1 MYLFKENVK
10 MAATSIPGW
19 HFDPPSIPGRIFLFT
34 TLGFSLICF
43 TAYSSTIVA
52 TLTVDLDPIK
62 SFKELIKLG
71 FRVAFH
77 DDHDYLF
84 VDDVSCTLNVSIAI
98 YVAEG
103 YLLLNSEVIFS
114 NIAESGCYW
123 NQEGLK
129 LGILKSRGS
138 HRAGG
143 HGWDCFLS
151 PHFPYFISLGESMQ
165 RRWEPGL

>member
-1 MYLFKENVK
+1 

-84 VDDVSCTLNVSIAI
+84 GDDVSCMFNVLMAI
-98 YVAEG
+98 
-103 YLLLNSEVIFS
+103 
-114 NIAESGCYW
+114 
-123 NQEGLK
+123 
-129 LGILKSRGS
+129 
-138 HRAGG
+138 
-143 HGWDCFLS
+143 
-151 PHFPYFISLGESMQ
+151 
-165 RRWEPGL
+165 